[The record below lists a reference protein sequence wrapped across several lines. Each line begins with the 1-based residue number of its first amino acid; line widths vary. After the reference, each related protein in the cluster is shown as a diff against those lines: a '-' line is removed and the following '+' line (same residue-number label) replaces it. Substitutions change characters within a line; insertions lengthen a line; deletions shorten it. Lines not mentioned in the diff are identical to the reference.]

1 MTDDDTTV
9 SDLKSKVRAF
19 CEEREWDQFHD
30 PKELAIGMVTE
41 SAELLEIFRFKDAAQ
56 CKGAIA
62 DPVRGKDIRDE
73 LSDVLYFVLRFAQMN
88 DIDLSEALC
97 SKMEENG
104 RKYPADRV
112 RGRNEK
118 YNEYKDI

>member
-1 MTDDDTTV
+1 M
-9 SDLKSKVRAF
+9 
-19 CEEREWDQFHD
+19 
-30 PKELAIGMVTE
+30 
-41 SAELLEIFRFKDAAQ
+41 
-56 CKGAIA
+56 
-62 DPVRGKDIRDE
+62 RGKDIRDE

-97 SKMEENG
+97 SKMEENA